1 MDEKLKIAV
10 VGLGRIGWRFHFQ
23 QALASDRFEL
33 VSVVD
38 PLPDRLAEA
47 RAAAGCETLMAF
59 DELWSRPAPDVVVI
73 ATPTS
78 LHESMTV
85 RALEAGC
92 HVILEK
98 PMTTS
103 VASADRMIAQARKC
117 DRHIFLYQP
126 HRLTPETQTVREVI
140 RSGLLG
146 PVYAIHRGVY
156 RYVRRN
162 DWQSLRKNGGGM
174 LNNYGAHYI
183 DQLISLSDASP
194 IAEVNCKL
202 WAIATRGDADDV
214 VKAWIKKESGQL
226 LDVQINQASAHDM
239 PTWHICGQYGTA
251 IRAGNAFNVRYYDPA
266 EAAPLFVIEGAAPDR
281 SYDNRDRLP
290 WREREFPITRDKQRD
305 FYANIHDVIV
315 NGAAPYIPVEESR
328 ELMRVMDL
336 CRRCNRDF
344 VDEQRSEPP
353 TKDVR

>member
-1 MDEKLKIAV
+1 MNQRLKIAV

-23 QALASDRFEL
+23 QALTSDQFEL
-33 VSVVD
+33 TAVVD

-47 RAAAGCETLMAF
+47 RAATGCAIHSDFES
-59 DELWSRPAPDVVVI
+59 LWSGPLPDVVAI
-73 ATPTS
+73 ATPTPW
-78 LHESMTV
+78 HESMTV
-85 RALEAGC
+85 RALERGC

-103 VASADRMIAQARKC
+103 IASADRMIGQAQKHNR
-117 DRHIFLYQP
+117 RVFLYQP
-126 HRLTPETQTVREVI
+126 HRLTPETQTAREVI
-140 RSGLLG
+140 QSGLLG
-146 PVYAIHRGVY
+146 PIYAIHRGVY

-183 DQLISLSDASP
+183 DQLIYLSDDSP
-194 IAEVNCKL
+194 IAEVDCKL

-226 LDVQINQASAHDM
+226 LDVQINQASAHVM
-239 PTWHICGQYGTA
+239 PAWHICGQYGTG
-251 IRAGNAFNVRYYDPA
+251 IRVGDVFKVRYYDPA
-266 EAAPLFVIEGAAPDR
+266 EAPSLNVIEGAAPDR

-290 WREREFPITRDKQRD
+290 WREKDFPITRDKQRD
-305 FYANIHDVIV
+305 FYANIYDAIANH
-315 NGAAPYIPVEESR
+315 AAPYIRIEESR

-336 CRRCNRDF
+336 CRESANF
-344 VDEQRSEPP
+344 
-353 TKDVR
+353 

>member
-1 MDEKLKIAV
+1 MNGKLKIAV

-23 QALASDRFEL
+23 QALASDQFEL
-33 VSVVD
+33 ISVVD

-47 RAAAGCETLMAF
+47 RAAAGCETLTAF

-73 ATPTS
+73 ATPTT
-78 LHESMTV
+78 LHESMTI

-103 VASADRMIAQARKC
+103 IASADRMIAQARKC
-117 DRHIFLYQP
+117 DRRIFLYQP
-126 HRLTPETQTVREVI
+126 HRLTSETQTAREVI
-140 RSGLLG
+140 QSGLLG

-183 DQLISLSDASP
+183 DQLIYLSDDSSV
-194 IAEVNCKL
+194 AEVDCKL

-214 VKAWIKKESGQL
+214 VKTWIKKESGQL
-226 LDVQINQASAHDM
+226 LDVQINQATAYDM

-251 IRAGNAFNVRYYDPA
+251 IRTGNAFKVRYYDPA
-266 EAAPLFVIEGAAPDR
+266 EARPLSVIEGAAPDR
-281 SYDNRDRLP
+281 SYDNYDRLP
-290 WREREFPITRDKQRD
+290 WREKEFPIARDKQRD
-305 FYANIHDVIV
+305 FYANIYDVIV
-315 NGAAPYIPVEESR
+315 ADAAPHIRIEESR

-336 CRRCNRDF
+336 CRRGNRDF
-344 VDEQRSEPP
+344 VDEPQ

>member
-1 MDEKLKIAV
+1 MNRKLKIAV

-23 QALASDRFEL
+23 QVLTSDQFEL
-33 VSVVD
+33 TAVVD
-38 PLPDRLAEA
+38 SLPDRLAEA
-47 RAAAGCETLMAF
+47 RAAAGCETLMDF
-59 DELWSRPAPDVVVI
+59 DDLWSRPSPDGVVI
-73 ATPTS
+73 ATPTT
-78 LHESMTV
+78 LHESMAI
-85 RALEAGC
+85 RALERGC

-103 VASADRMIAQARKC
+103 IASADRMIAQARKC

-126 HRLTPETQTVREVI
+126 HRLTPETQTAREVI
-140 RSGLLG
+140 QSGLLG

-183 DQLISLSDASP
+183 DQLIYLSDDSH
-194 IAEVNCKL
+194 IAEIDCKL

-226 LDVQINQASAHDM
+226 LDVQINQASAYDM

-251 IRAGNAFNVRYYDPA
+251 IRTGNAFKVRYYDPA
-266 EAAPLFVIEGAAPDR
+266 EASPLSVIEGAAPDR

-290 WREREFPITRDKQRD
+290 WREKEFPITRDKQRD
-305 FYANIHDVIV
+305 FYANIYDVIV
-315 NGAAPYIPVEESR
+315 NGVAPYIRIEESR

-336 CRRCNRDF
+336 CRQRNRDF
-344 VDEQRSEPP
+344 VD
-353 TKDVR
+353 